1 MGRVHSRVIATL
13 LALSLVDWHCRNVI
27 AEQHCMNC
35 HGHNTTNLREVAVL
49 QKDQPIVLYGDDC
62 WNKMPLGK
70 VKSVV
75 EAVTTRPE
83 GLDEAFTVIS
93 FASCLARAIHL
104 RQNNVS
110 VTFIV
115 DVKQQLYMC
124 YNFTALPVNLDA
136 IQKPWFIHAGAL
148 RWGTVIC
155 GIYAVI
161 RAMHYG

>member
-13 LALSLVDWHCRNVI
+13 LALSLADWHCRNVI

-49 QKDQPIVLYGDDC
+49 QKDQPIVLYGDEC

-75 EAVTTRPE
+75 ETVTTRPE

-115 DVKQQLYMC
+115 DVQQQLYMC
-124 YNFTALPVNLDA
+124 YNFTALPVNLDT

-148 RWGTVIC
+148 RWGTVFC